1 MKLTPVFVEVCAAS
15 DPLFIIGLINV
26 GMIGTVQ
33 RPKNPY
39 VGPTPA
45 LLVSGEVCH
54 IKMSYSDLHKLV
66 GLNPEEGE
74 SESKSTAKQ
83 LN

>member
-1 MKLTPVFVEVCAAS
+1 MKLTPVFVEVCAPN

-33 RPKNPY
+33 RPRNPF

-54 IKMSYSDLHKLV
+54 IKMSYSDFQRLV
-66 GLNPEEGE
+66 NLQEGE
-74 SESKSTAKQ
+74 TESKSTAK